1 MLYGQ
6 NRFGLYI
13 KQNFFSVTGGN
24 IRKKSIKVYGRQIQ
38 IELMQVFK
46 TILILNTSIP
56 ENIIQLLLFF
66 VLFYFLHC
74 VLFIKTETRVDKN
87 IKRNSFQDFSQKRKC
102 MYVIID
108 QKTLIV
114 NLAIYSLPLSLIANK
129 FTDVYSSVTPSNI
142 YYSTLSICKQFNLEQ
157 FSCSLYMYLISL
169 PVFKGYASHYGRIS
183 SYQHHKY
190 FMITIEMYL
199 NNYVIYLFFLS
210 TCMIIFHNIV
220 S

>member
-129 FTDVYSSVTPSNI
+129 QFTDVYSSVTPSNI
-142 YYSTLSICKQFNLEQ
+142 YYITLSICKQFNLEQ
-157 FSCSLYMYLISL
+157 FSCSLYMHLISL
-169 PVFKGYASHYGRIS
+169 PVFQRICVALRR
-183 SYQHHKY
+183 H
-190 FMITIEMYL
+190 
-199 NNYVIYLFFLS
+199 FFLS
-210 TCMIIFHNIV
+210 TSQIFHDNNRNV
-220 S
+220 FE